1 MNVLITSIGQRGYLI
16 DHFRE
21 SCGGRF
27 GIYAADATEYAPGL
41 RNADKAF
48 LLPRATDPQYGEAL
62 KRICRTEGIKG
73 VVSINDLELPVLA
86 RLKADLRREGIVCVV
101 SDPGVVDMCFDKY
114 LTYQFCLRNQIPVPR
129 TYRWHEVDELID
141 DVESGVLSF
150 PVIAKPRKGSRSVG
164 IYLVHDMEQLEKDAA
179 RVGNLPLPEDEKV
192 IYQEYIDSD
201 QFSLHIFNDAALK
214 PVCVVSM
221 VNIFRHFGETFHIRT
236 FRDSELIELGILIGE
251 KVKHLGP
258 LSVDV
263 HRRDNGEYVVL
274 EFNPRISGCYSL
286 SHYAG
291 ADFPGKIFDIVLGQ
305 QSRVAAIDAFEDDV
319 IMLKQYVTAKVYQ
332 REIDEYVCRSR

>member
-1 MNVLITSIGQRGYLI
+1 MLK
-16 DHFRE
+16 
-21 SCGGRF
+21 
-27 GIYAADATEYAPGL
+27 GL
-41 RNADKAF
+41 
-48 LLPRATDPQYGEAL
+48 
-62 KRICRTEGIKG
+62 
-73 VVSINDLELPVLA
+73 VVS
-86 RLKADLRREGIVCVV
+86 
-101 SDPGVVDMCFDKY
+101 SH
-114 LTYQFCLRNQIPVPR
+114 
-129 TYRWHEVDELID
+129 RW
-141 DVESGVLSF
+141 
-150 PVIAKPRKGSRSVG
+150 PRKGSRSVG
-164 IYLVHDMEQLEKDAA
+164 IYLVHDMEQIEKDAA
-179 RVGNLPLPEDEKV
+179 RGAICHCPKTKS
-192 IYQEYIDSD
+192 YQEYIDSD

-305 QSRVAAIDAFEDDV
+305 QSRVSAIDAFEDDV